1 MRLSNPIIEDG
12 ALVAVAAQGDAGWF
26 LIAID
31 RRLEELD
38 RANFQSAS
46 AAEQAARGYLRRN
59 HPPTGAWRTVEMTG
73 AVPSTGKPAHLSA
86 GRAAPTA
93 GDAA

>member
-12 ALVAVAAQGDAGWF
+12 ALIAVAAQGDAGWF

-38 RANFQSAS
+38 RANFETAS
-46 AAEQAARGYLRRN
+46 EVGDAARGYLRRN
-59 HPPTGAWRTVEMTG
+59 HPPAGSWGAW
-73 AVPSTGKPAHLSA
+73 K
-86 GRAAPTA
+86 
-93 GDAA
+93 